1 MSFQSATGLGHR
13 PTDEALV
20 RQTKSWSA
28 SADAVVFVIESD
40 DPARNAIKQLLE
52 FVGLHVEPFRSAV
65 EFLDGV
71 VPEKPCC
78 VVLAL
83 RMPMMTGLHWRR
95 NSKKPAFMRRLSS
108 SPDTEASPRRFAR

>member
-1 MSFQSATGLGHR
+1 MSFQSATGLGHP

-20 RQTKSWSA
+20 RQTKSGSA

-65 EFLDGV
+65 EFLDV
-71 VPEKPCC
+71 
-78 VVLAL
+78 AL
-83 RMPMMTGLHWRR
+83 FRKSLVAWCLRCACR
-95 NSKKPAFMRRLSS
+95 
-108 SPDTEASPRRFAR
+108 